1 MKHFSPI
8 TQSLHDGNTNDVIS
22 VAEQKSGVLEAGP
35 LEEPRNAIQWC
46 FGELI
51 LFFKDAFEIKL
62 VMQLKNGFV
71 RKGFL

>member
-51 LFFKDAFEIKL
+51 LFFKDA
-62 VMQLKNGFV
+62 
-71 RKGFL
+71 